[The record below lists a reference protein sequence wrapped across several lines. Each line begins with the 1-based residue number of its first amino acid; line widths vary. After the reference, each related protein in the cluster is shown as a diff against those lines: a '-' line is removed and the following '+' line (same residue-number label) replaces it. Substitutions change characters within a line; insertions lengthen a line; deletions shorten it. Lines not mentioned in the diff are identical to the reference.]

1 MAEQGAVQTNAA
13 IAAKRL
19 PHAHVVAEALRRA
32 ILAGRY
38 GPGERLVEDRLAAEY
53 GGSRVP
59 VREALKTLAG
69 EGLVEVAPHRGACV
83 ADLSQGLIEE
93 LVEVRATLEGLN
105 ARLAARRRDPAIL
118 PLLRDVLERGNR
130 AAAHATPAELAALN
144 SEFHELLA
152 RAGSNRILQD
162 IMRTLRERT
171 DLAFRRNSTAR
182 APDDWREHA
191 MILAAVVDGDEELAT
206 LMATRHVRTA
216 AQALSLLE
224 PDAKPPSK

>member
-1 MAEQGAVQTNAA
+1 MAPS
-13 IAAKRL
+13 AKRV
-19 PHAHVVAEALRRA
+19 PHARVVADALREA

-38 GPGERLVEDRLAAEY
+38 APGERLIEDRLATEY

-69 EGLVEVAPHRGACV
+69 EGLVTLAPHRGACV
-83 ADLSQGLIEE
+83 ADLGSGLIDE

-105 ARLAARRRDPAIL
+105 ARLAARRRDPTVL

-130 AAAHATPAELAALN
+130 AAPHATPAELAALN

-171 DLAFRRNSTAR
+171 EMAFRRNTAAR

-191 MILAAVVDGDEELAT
+191 QILAAVVDGDEELAT
-206 LMATRHVRTA
+206 LMATRHVRNAAEALGA
-216 AQALSLLE
+216 AQDSSESA
-224 PDAKPPSK
+224 PTRA

>member
-1 MAEQGAVQTNAA
+1 MAAPGYAESDDAA
-13 IAAKRL
+13 TAKRV
-19 PHAHVVAEALRRA
+19 PHARVVADALRRA

-38 GPGERLVEDRLAAEY
+38 APGERLVEDRLAAEY

-69 EGLVEVAPHRGACV
+69 EGLVELIPHRGACV
-83 ADLSQGLIEE
+83 ADLSAGLIDE
-93 LVEVRATLEGLN
+93 LIEVRATLEGLN
-105 ARLAARRRDPAIL
+105 ARLAARRRDPAIVA
-118 PLLRDVLERGNR
+118 LLRDVLERGNR
-130 AAAHATPAELAALN
+130 AAPHATPAELAALN
-144 SEFHELLA
+144 GEFHELLA

-171 DLAFRRNSTAR
+171 ELAFRRNSTAR

-216 AQALSLLE
+216 AQALGVHE
-224 PDAKPPSK
+224 PDAKPAAK

>member
-1 MAEQGAVQTNAA
+1 MAATGYAESDRTAT
-13 IAAKRL
+13 AKRV
-19 PHAHVVAEALRRA
+19 PHARIVADALRRA

-38 GPGERLVEDRLAAEY
+38 APGERLVEDRLAAEY

-69 EGLVEVAPHRGACV
+69 EGLVALAPHRGACV
-83 ADLSQGLIEE
+83 ADLSDGLIDE

-130 AAAHATPAELAALN
+130 AAAHAAPTELAALN

-152 RAGSNRILQD
+152 RAGSNRILRD

-171 DLAFRRNSTAR
+171 ELAFRRNSTAR

-191 MILAAVVDGDEELAT
+191 MILAAVVEGDEELAT

-216 AQALSLLE
+216 AEALSTAE
-224 PDAKPPSK
+224 SEAKSAPE